1 MNRKK
6 KLRSIQF
13 FLLMI
18 ACSIIF
24 FTYYYDTGK
33 NLDEKIVNK
42 ENIKK
47 VKKQLLSKKAD
58 NINLF
63 YNVKYSGL
71 DLAGNRYLL
80 KSKEAYSE
88 SDDQS
93 IVFMTSVTA
102 YFYFKDNTTLLVK
115 SDRGEYNNQ
124 TLDMNFIENVEANY
138 EGSEMYASMAEYS
151 NLNGFLTILDNV
163 KIVDMKGTVLA
174 DKLIFDINK
183 KKLEISSFNNNDINA
198 NIKLK

>member
-24 FTYYYDTGK
+24 FTYYYDIGK

-58 NINLF
+58 NLNLF

-88 SDDQS
+88 VDDQS

-102 YFYFKDNTTLLVK
+102 YFYFKDNTTLSVK
-115 SDRGEYNNQ
+115 SDKGEYNNQ

-138 EGSEMYASMAEYS
+138 EGSDMYASMAKYS
-151 NLNGFLTILDNV
+151 NLDGFLTISDNV

-183 KKLEISSFNNNDINA
+183 KELEISSFNNNDINA
-198 NIKLK
+198 NIRLK